1 MILPSDD
8 YILLSLVNTKLRDE
22 YSSPESLCEEEGVDY
37 SVLEVNL
44 QYASVAQLDRARAS
58 DARCRLFESSRAHH

>member
-1 MILPSDD
+1 MCYNLYMILPSDD

-37 SVLEVNL
+37 SVLE
-44 QYASVAQLDRARAS
+44 ARL
-58 DARCRLFESSRAHH
+58 ARIGYVYDGESNAFTAR